1 MRLGDIKYYELALKT
16 LNPEPLTTF
25 AVTEWTTR
33 PMSKEEV
40 EKKKKE
46 LSEKFNQQSWR

>member
-1 MRLGDIKYYELALKT
+1 MRLGEIKYYELALK
-16 LNPEPLTTF
+16 NMNAEPLSTF

-46 LSEKFNQQSWR
+46 LSEKFSQQGWR